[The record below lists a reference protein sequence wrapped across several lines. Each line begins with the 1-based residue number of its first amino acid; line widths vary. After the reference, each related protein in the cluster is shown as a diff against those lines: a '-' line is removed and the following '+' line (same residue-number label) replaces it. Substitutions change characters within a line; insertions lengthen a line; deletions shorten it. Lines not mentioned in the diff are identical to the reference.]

1 LHSGWFWQIA
11 WQSEAWEICSICSI
25 RDSGSSHI
33 TPSVTS
39 QGARVV
45 SAIVVVVGII
55 VVVVGGLVVS
65 AVAVVV
71 AAVTVVVVSAA
82 AVVVPMVVPTVV
94 GGMVVVPMVV
104 SWQSDKRGLAGPLRQ
119 PSQGSTVSQA
129 ERR

>member
-55 VVVVGGLVVS
+55 VVVEVIQTVVVGGPVVS
-65 AVAVVV
+65 SVA
-71 AAVTVVVVSAA
+71 VVVVSAV